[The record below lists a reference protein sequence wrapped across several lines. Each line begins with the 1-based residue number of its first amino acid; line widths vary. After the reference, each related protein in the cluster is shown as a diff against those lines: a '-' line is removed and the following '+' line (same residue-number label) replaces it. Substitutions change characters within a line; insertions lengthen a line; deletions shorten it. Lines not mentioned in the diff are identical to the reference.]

1 MGWIEK
7 KIERLF
13 DARRDLFEEGGKL
26 EKAGPFYEALE
37 AFFLYPVIPTEKKP
51 IVRDSLDLKRFMSLV
66 IVALLPPTLF
76 GIWNAGYQSR
86 AAMELSTDFAPAFL
100 AGLSFVLPLIL
111 VSYAVGFFWETLFA
125 AIRKHPIS
133 EGLLVTGLLYPLTLP
148 PDMPLWQ
155 VAVGMSFGIVIGKEI
170 FGGTGRNIFNPALTA
185 RAFVFFAYP
194 AQMSGDAVWVAVSDS
209 AGRAVDAV
217 TGATPLALTTLSAP
231 FTSIE
236 NLLRENG
243 YTLTRLFLG
252 DYPGTVGGTSAVLCL
267 AGAAFLILLGVA
279 NYRVIAGGIIG
290 LLAMAAVLNLF
301 AGPNTP
307 PWFAVNPVYHLAAG
321 GFAFGI
327 AYMATDPVSGPG
339 TNRARWVYGFL
350 IGVLT
355 VLIRVFNPAFP
366 EGVMLAILFM
376 NLFAPLME
384 YTEIRLKI
392 GRRIPHVG

>member
-1 MGWIEK
+1 MQRIAK
-7 KIERLF
+7 YIQRLF
-13 DARRDLFEEGGKL
+13 DARRDLFEEGGRL
-26 EKAGPFYEALE
+26 EKLGPFFEATE
-37 AFFLYPVIPTEKKP
+37 AFFLYPVIPTTKKP
-51 IVRDSLDLKRFMSLV
+51 AIRDSLDLKRFMSLV
-66 IVALLPPTLF
+66 IVALLPPTIF

-86 AAMELSTDFAPAFL
+86 LASGLSTEMLPVFL
-100 AGLSFVLPLIL
+100 TGFYFVVPIIL
-111 VSYAVGFFWETLFA
+111 VSYLVGFFWETLFA

-148 PDMPLWQ
+148 PDIPLWQ

-194 AQMSGDAVWVAVSDS
+194 AQMSGNAVWVAVRNK
-209 AGRAVDAV
+209 AGQAVDAV
-217 TGATPLALTTLSAP
+217 TGATPLSFTELAAP
-231 FTSIE
+231 FNTIE
-236 NLLRENG
+236 DLLHANG
-243 YTLTRLFLG
+243 YNLSRLLLG
-252 DYPGTVGGTSAVLCL
+252 HYPGTIGGTSALLCL
-267 AGAAFLILLGVA
+267 IGAAFLVFLGIA
-279 NYRVIAGGIIG
+279 NFRIIVGGILG
-290 LLAMAAVLNLF
+290 LLTMASVLNLF
-301 AGPNTP
+301 AGPNSL
-307 PWFAVNPVYHLAAG
+307 PWFGVNPIYHLFSG

-339 TNRARWVYGFL
+339 TNRARWIYGFL
-350 IGVLT
+350 IGMLT

-392 GRRIPHVG
+392 AKRIPNA

>member
-1 MGWIEK
+1 MISK
-7 KIERLF
+7 YIQRLF

-26 EKAGPFYEALE
+26 EKLGPFYEATE
-37 AFFLYPVIPTEKKP
+37 TFFLYPVIPTRKKP
-51 IVRDSLDLKRFMSLV
+51 VVRDSLDLKRFMSLV
-66 IVALLPPTLF
+66 IVALLPPTVF

-86 AAMELSTDFAPAFL
+86 LASGLSTDLLPVFL
-100 AGLSFVLPLIL
+100 TGLYFVLPIIL

-194 AQMSGDAVWVAVSDS
+194 AQMSGDAVWVAVRDK
-209 AGRAVDAV
+209 AGQTVDAV
-217 TGATPLALTTLSAP
+217 TGATPLSFTELAAP
-231 FTSIE
+231 FNSIKE
-236 NLLRENG
+236 LLQANG
-243 YTLTRLFLG
+243 FSLSKLFLG
-252 DYPGTVGGTSAVLCL
+252 HYPGTIGGTSALLCL
-267 AGAAFLILLGVA
+267 LGAAFLIILGVA
-279 NYRVIAGGIIG
+279 NFRVIAGGIIG
-290 LLAMAAVLNLF
+290 LLAMAGVLNLF
-301 AGPNTP
+301 AGPDTL
-307 PWFAVNPVYHLAAG
+307 PWFGVHPIYHLVSG

-339 TNRARWVYGFL
+339 TNRARWIYGFL

-355 VLIRVFNPAFP
+355 ILIRVFNPAFP

-384 YTEIRLKI
+384 TIEIRLKI
-392 GRRIPHVG
+392 AGRIPNV

>member
-1 MGWIEK
+1 MISK
-7 KIERLF
+7 YIQRLF

-26 EKAGPFYEALE
+26 EKLGPFYEATE
-37 AFFLYPVIPTEKKP
+37 TFFLYPVIPTRKKP
-51 IVRDSLDLKRFMSLV
+51 VVRDSLDLKRFMSLV
-66 IVALLPPTLF
+66 IVALLPPTVF

-86 AAMELSTDFAPAFL
+86 LASGLSTELLPAFMT
-100 AGLSFVLPLIL
+100 GLYFVLPIIL

-194 AQMSGDAVWVAVSDS
+194 AQMSGDAVWVAVRDK
-209 AGRAVDAV
+209 AGQTVDAV
-217 TGATPLALTTLSAP
+217 TGATPLSFTELAAP
-231 FTSIE
+231 FNSIKE
-236 NLLRENG
+236 LLQANG
-243 YTLTRLFLG
+243 FSLSKLFLG
-252 DYPGTVGGTSAVLCL
+252 HYPGTIGGTSALLCL
-267 AGAAFLILLGVA
+267 LGAAFLIILGVA

-290 LLAMAAVLNLF
+290 LLAMAGVLNLF
-301 AGPNTP
+301 AGPDTL
-307 PWFAVNPVYHLAAG
+307 PWFGVNPIYHLVSG

-339 TNRARWVYGFL
+339 TNRARWIYGFL

-355 VLIRVFNPAFP
+355 ILIRVFNPAFP

-384 YTEIRLKI
+384 TIEIRLKI
-392 GRRIPHVG
+392 AGRIPNV

>member
-1 MGWIEK
+1 MITK
-7 KIERLF
+7 YIQRLF
-13 DARRDLFEEGGKL
+13 DARRDLFEEGGRL
-26 EKAGPFYEALE
+26 EKLGPFYEATE
-37 AFFLYPVIPTEKKP
+37 TFFLYPVIPTRKSP
-51 IVRDSLDLKRFMSLV
+51 VVRDSLDLKRFMSLV
-66 IVALLPPTLF
+66 IVALLPPTIF

-86 AAMELSTDFAPAFL
+86 LAADLSTDLLPVL
-100 AGLSFVLPLIL
+100 LTGLYFVLPIIL

-194 AQMSGDAVWVAVSDS
+194 AQMSGDAVWVAVRDT
-209 AGRAVDAV
+209 AGQGVDAV
-217 TGATPLALTTLSAP
+217 TGATPLSFTTLAAP
-231 FTSIE
+231 FNSIE
-236 NLLRENG
+236 ELLSANG
-243 YTLTRLFLG
+243 FDLPRLLLG
-252 DYPGTVGGTSAVLCL
+252 HYPGTIGGTSALLCL
-267 AGAAFLILLGVA
+267 IGAAFLMLLGVA
-279 NYRVIAGGIIG
+279 NYRIIVGGIIG
-290 LLAMAAVLNLF
+290 LFAMAGLLNLF
-301 AGPNTP
+301 AGPNAP
-307 PWFAVNPVYHLAAG
+307 PWFGVNPIYHLVSG

-339 TNRARWVYGFL
+339 TNRARWIYGFL

-355 VLIRVFNPAFP
+355 ILIRVFNPAFP
-366 EGVMLAILFM
+366 EGIMLAILFM

-384 YTEIRLKI
+384 TTEIRLKI
-392 GRRIPHVG
+392 AKRIPNV

>member
-1 MGWIEK
+1 
-7 KIERLF
+7 
-13 DARRDLFEEGGKL
+13 
-26 EKAGPFYEALE
+26 
-37 AFFLYPVIPTEKKP
+37 
-51 IVRDSLDLKRFMSLV
+51 MSLV
-66 IVALLPPTLF
+66 IVALLPPTIF

-86 AAMELSTDFAPAFL
+86 VAAELSTDLLPVFL
-100 AGLSFVLPLIL
+100 TGLYFVLPIIL

-194 AQMSGDAVWVAVSDS
+194 AQMSGDAVWVAVRDS
-209 AGRAVDAV
+209 AGKAVDAV
-217 TGATPLALTTLSAP
+217 SGATPLSFTELAAP
-231 FTSIE
+231 FNSIQE
-236 NLLRENG
+236 LLHANGFNLSKL
-243 YTLTRLFLG
+243 LLG
-252 DYPGTVGGTSAVLCL
+252 HYPGTIGGTSALFCL
-267 AGAAFLILLGVA
+267 MGAAFLILLGVA
-279 NYRVIAGGIIG
+279 NYRIIVGGIIG
-290 LLAMAAVLNLF
+290 LLAMAGVLNLF
-301 AGPNTP
+301 AGPSAL
-307 PWFAVNPVYHLAAG
+307 PWFSVNPIYHLLSG

-355 VLIRVFNPAFP
+355 ILIRVFNPAFP
-366 EGVMLAILFM
+366 EGIMLAILFM

-384 YTEIRLKI
+384 TTEIRLKI
-392 GRRIPHVG
+392 AKRIPNA

>member
-1 MGWIEK
+1 LITK
-7 KIERLF
+7 YIQHLF
-13 DARRDLFEEGGKL
+13 DARRDLFEEGGRL
-26 EKAGPFYEALE
+26 EKLGPFYEATE
-37 AFFLYPVIPTEKKP
+37 AFFLYPVIPTRKSP
-51 IVRDSLDLKRFMSLV
+51 VVRDSLDLKRFMSLV
-66 IVALLPPTLF
+66 IVALLPPTIF

-86 AAMELSTDFAPAFL
+86 LAAELSTDLLPVL
-100 AGLSFVLPLIL
+100 LTGLYFVLPIIL

-194 AQMSGDAVWVAVSDS
+194 AQMSGDAVWVAVRDT
-209 AGRAVDAV
+209 AGQAVDAV
-217 TGATPLALTTLSAP
+217 TGATPLSFTTLAAP
-231 FTSIE
+231 FNSIE
-236 NLLRENG
+236 ELLHANGFNLSKL
-243 YTLTRLFLG
+243 LLG
-252 DYPGTVGGTSAVLCL
+252 HYPGTIGGTSAILCL
-267 AGAAFLILLGVA
+267 VGAAFLMLLGVA
-279 NYRVIAGGIIG
+279 NYRIIVGGIIG
-290 LLAMAAVLNLF
+290 LFAMAGVLNLF
-301 AGPNTP
+301 AGPNAP
-307 PWFAVNPVYHLAAG
+307 PWFGVSPIYHLVSG

-339 TNRARWVYGFL
+339 TNRARWIYGFL

-355 VLIRVFNPAFP
+355 ILIRVFNPAFP
-366 EGVMLAILFM
+366 EGIMLAILFM

-384 YTEIRLKI
+384 TTEIRLKI
-392 GRRIPHVG
+392 AKRIPNV

>member
-1 MGWIEK
+1 MITK
-7 KIERLF
+7 YIQRLF
-13 DARRDLFEEGGKL
+13 DARRDLFEEGGRL
-26 EKAGPFYEALE
+26 EKLGPFYEAAE
-37 AFFLYPVIPTEKKP
+37 AFFLYPVIPTRKSP
-51 IVRDSLDLKRFMSLV
+51 VVRDSLDLKRFMSLV
-66 IVALLPPTLF
+66 IVALLPPTIF

-86 AAMELSTDFAPAFL
+86 VAAELSTDLLPVFL
-100 AGLSFVLPLIL
+100 TGLYFVLPIIL

-194 AQMSGDAVWVAVSDS
+194 AQMSGDAVWVAVRDS
-209 AGRAVDAV
+209 AGKAVDAV
-217 TGATPLALTTLSAP
+217 SGATPLSFTELAAP
-231 FTSIE
+231 FNSIQE
-236 NLLRENG
+236 LLHANGFNLSKL
-243 YTLTRLFLG
+243 LLG
-252 DYPGTVGGTSAVLCL
+252 HYPGTIGGTSALFCL
-267 AGAAFLILLGVA
+267 MGAAFLILLGVA
-279 NYRVIAGGIIG
+279 NYRIIVGGIIG
-290 LLAMAAVLNLF
+290 LLAMAGVLNLF
-301 AGPNTP
+301 AGPSAL
-307 PWFAVNPVYHLAAG
+307 PWFSVNPIYHLLSG

-355 VLIRVFNPAFP
+355 ILIRVFNPAFP
-366 EGVMLAILFM
+366 EGIMLAILFM

-384 YTEIRLKI
+384 TTEIRLKI
-392 GRRIPHVG
+392 AKRIPNA

>member
-1 MGWIEK
+1 MQWVTKQIK
-7 KIERLF
+7 RLF
-13 DARRDLFEEGGKL
+13 AARRDLFEEGGKL
-26 EKAGPFYEALE
+26 EKLGPFYEATE
-37 AFFLYPVIPTEKKP
+37 TFFLYPVIPTRKKP
-51 IVRDSLDLKRFMSLV
+51 VVRDSLDLKRFMSLV
-66 IVALLPPTLF
+66 IVALLPPTVF

-86 AAMELSTDFAPAFL
+86 LASGLSTDLLPAFMT
-100 AGLSFVLPLIL
+100 GLYFVLPIIL

-194 AQMSGDAVWVAVSDS
+194 AQMSGDAVWVAVRDK
-209 AGRAVDAV
+209 AGQTVDAV
-217 TGATPLALTTLSAP
+217 TGATPLSFTELAAP
-231 FTSIE
+231 FNSIKE
-236 NLLRENG
+236 LLQANGFNLSK
-243 YTLTRLFLG
+243 LFLG
-252 DYPGTVGGTSAVLCL
+252 YYPGTIGGTSALLCL
-267 AGAAFLILLGVA
+267 LGAAFLIILGVA
-279 NYRVIAGGIIG
+279 NFRVIAGGIIG
-290 LLAMAAVLNLF
+290 LLAMAGVLNLF
-301 AGPNTP
+301 AGPGAL
-307 PWFAVNPVYHLAAG
+307 PWFGVNPIYHLASG

-339 TNRARWVYGFL
+339 TNRARWIYGFL

-355 VLIRVFNPAFP
+355 ILIRVFNPAFP

-384 YTEIRLKI
+384 TIEIRLKI
-392 GRRIPHVG
+392 AGRIPNV

>member
-1 MGWIEK
+1 MQRISK
-7 KIERLF
+7 YIQHLF

-26 EKAGPFYEALE
+26 EKLGPFYEATE

-51 IVRDSLDLKRFMSLV
+51 VIRDSLDLKRFMSLV
-66 IVALLPPTLF
+66 IVALLPPTIF

-86 AAMELSTDFAPAFL
+86 MAAELSTDLLPVFL
-100 AGLSFVLPLIL
+100 TGLYFVLPIIL

-194 AQMSGDAVWVAVSDS
+194 AQMSGDTVWIAVRDT
-209 AGRAVDAV
+209 AGQAVDAV
-217 TGATPLALTTLSAP
+217 TGATPLSFTELAAP
-231 FTSIE
+231 FNSIQE
-236 NLLRENG
+236 LLHANG
-243 YTLTRLFLG
+243 YSLTKLFLG
-252 DYPGTVGGTSAVLCL
+252 HYPGTIGGTSAILCL
-267 AGAAFLILLGVA
+267 LGAAFLVFLGVA
-279 NYRVIAGGIIG
+279 NYRVIVGGIIG
-290 LLAMAAVLNLF
+290 LLAMAAVLNLL
-301 AGPNTP
+301 AGPGTL
-307 PWFAVNPVYHLAAG
+307 PWFGVNPIYHLASG

-339 TNRARWVYGFL
+339 TNRARWIYGFL
-350 IGVLT
+350 IGVFT
-355 VLIRVFNPAFP
+355 ILIRVFNPAFP

-392 GRRIPHVG
+392 AKRIPNV

>member
-1 MGWIEK
+1 LITK
-7 KIERLF
+7 YIQRLF
-13 DARRDLFEEGGKL
+13 DARRDLFEEGGRL
-26 EKAGPFYEALE
+26 EKIGPFYEAVE
-37 AFFLYPVIPTEKKP
+37 AFFLYPVIPTRKSP
-51 IVRDSLDLKRFMSLV
+51 VVRDSLDLKRFMSLV
-66 IVALLPPTLF
+66 IVALLPPTIF

-86 AAMELSTDFAPAFL
+86 LATGLTTDLLPVFL
-100 AGLSFVLPLIL
+100 TGLYFVLPIIL

-194 AQMSGDAVWVAVSDS
+194 AQMSGDAVWVAVRDK
-209 AGRAVDAV
+209 AGQAVDAV
-217 TGATPLALTTLSAP
+217 TGATPLSFTELAAPFNSIQELLHANGFTLSK
-231 FTSIE
+231 
-236 NLLRENG
+236 LL
-243 YTLTRLFLG
+243 LG
-252 DYPGTVGGTSAVLCL
+252 HYPGTIGGTSALFCL
-267 AGAAFLILLGVA
+267 MGAAFLILLGVA
-279 NYRVIAGGIIG
+279 NYRIIVGGIIG
-290 LLAMAAVLNLF
+290 LLAMAGVLNLF
-301 AGPNTP
+301 AGPSAL
-307 PWFAVNPVYHLAAG
+307 PWFGVNPIYHLLSG

-339 TNRARWVYGFL
+339 TSRARWVYGFL

-355 VLIRVFNPAFP
+355 ILIRVFNPAFP
-366 EGVMLAILFM
+366 EGIMLAILFM

-384 YTEIRLKI
+384 TTEIRLKI
-392 GRRIPHVG
+392 AKRIPNA

>member
-1 MGWIEK
+1 MQWVTKQIK
-7 KIERLF
+7 RLF

-26 EKAGPFYEALE
+26 EKLGPFYEATE
-37 AFFLYPVIPTEKKP
+37 TFFLYPVIPTRKKP
-51 IVRDSLDLKRFMSLV
+51 VVRDSLDLKRFMSLV
-66 IVALLPPTLF
+66 IVALLPPTVF

-86 AAMELSTDFAPAFL
+86 LASGLSTDLLPAFMT
-100 AGLSFVLPLIL
+100 GLYFVLPIIL

-155 VAVGMSFGIVIGKEI
+155 VAVGISFGIVIGKEI

-194 AQMSGDAVWVAVSDS
+194 AQMSGDAVWVAVRDK
-209 AGRAVDAV
+209 AGQTVDAV
-217 TGATPLALTTLSAP
+217 TGATPLSFTELAAP
-231 FTSIE
+231 FNSIKE
-236 NLLRENG
+236 LLQANGFNLSK
-243 YTLTRLFLG
+243 LFLG
-252 DYPGTVGGTSAVLCL
+252 HYPGTIGGTSALLCL
-267 AGAAFLILLGVA
+267 FGAAFLIILGVA
-279 NYRVIAGGIIG
+279 NFRVIAGGIIG
-290 LLAMAAVLNLF
+290 LLAMAGVLNLF
-301 AGPNTP
+301 AGPGAL
-307 PWFAVNPVYHLAAG
+307 PWFGVNPIYHLASG

-339 TNRARWVYGFL
+339 TNRARWIYGFL

-355 VLIRVFNPAFP
+355 ILIRVFNPAFP

-384 YTEIRLKI
+384 TIEIRLKI
-392 GRRIPHVG
+392 AARIPNV

>member
-1 MGWIEK
+1 MQWVTKQIK
-7 KIERLF
+7 RLF

-26 EKAGPFYEALE
+26 EKLGPFYEATE
-37 AFFLYPVIPTEKKP
+37 TFFLYPVIPTRKKP
-51 IVRDSLDLKRFMSLV
+51 VVRDSLDLKRFMSLV
-66 IVALLPPTLF
+66 IVALLPPTVF

-86 AAMELSTDFAPAFL
+86 LASGLSTDLLPAFMT
-100 AGLSFVLPLIL
+100 GLYFVLPIIL

-194 AQMSGDAVWVAVSDS
+194 AQMSGDAVWVAVRDK
-209 AGRAVDAV
+209 AGQTVDAV
-217 TGATPLALTTLSAP
+217 TGATPLSFTELAAP
-231 FTSIE
+231 FNSIKE
-236 NLLRENG
+236 LLQANGFNLSK
-243 YTLTRLFLG
+243 LFLG
-252 DYPGTVGGTSAVLCL
+252 HYPGTIGGTSALLCL
-267 AGAAFLILLGVA
+267 LGAAFLIILGVA
-279 NYRVIAGGIIG
+279 NFRVIAGGIIG
-290 LLAMAAVLNLF
+290 LLAMAGILNLF
-301 AGPNTP
+301 AGPDTL
-307 PWFAVNPVYHLAAG
+307 PWFGVNPIYHLVSG

-339 TNRARWVYGFL
+339 TNRARWIYGFL

-355 VLIRVFNPAFP
+355 ILIRVFNPAFP

-384 YTEIRLKI
+384 TIEIRLKI
-392 GRRIPHVG
+392 AGRIPNV

>member
-1 MGWIEK
+1 MQRISK
-7 KIERLF
+7 YIQHLF

-26 EKAGPFYEALE
+26 EKLGPFYEATE

-51 IVRDSLDLKRFMSLV
+51 VIRDSLDLKRFMSLV
-66 IVALLPPTLF
+66 IVALLPPTIF
-76 GIWNAGYQSR
+76 GIWNAGHQSR
-86 AAMELSTDFAPAFL
+86 LASGMSTELLPVFL
-100 AGLSFVLPLIL
+100 TGLYFVLPIIL
-111 VSYAVGFFWETLFA
+111 VSYVVGFFWETLFA

-194 AQMSGDAVWVAVSDS
+194 AQMSGDTVWIAVRDT
-209 AGRAVDAV
+209 AGQAVDAV
-217 TGATPLALTTLSAP
+217 TGATPLSFTELAAP
-231 FTSIE
+231 FNSIQE
-236 NLLRENG
+236 LLHANG
-243 YTLTRLFLG
+243 YSLTKLFLG
-252 DYPGTVGGTSAVLCL
+252 HYPGTIGGTSAILCL
-267 AGAAFLILLGVA
+267 LGAAFLVFLGVA
-279 NYRVIAGGIIG
+279 NYRVIVGGIIG
-290 LLAMAAVLNLF
+290 LLAMAAALNLL
-301 AGPNTP
+301 AGPGTL
-307 PWFAVNPVYHLAAG
+307 PWFGVNPIYHLASG

-339 TNRARWVYGFL
+339 TNRARWIYGFL
-350 IGVLT
+350 IGVFT
-355 VLIRVFNPAFP
+355 ILIRVFNPAFP

-392 GRRIPHVG
+392 AKRIPNV